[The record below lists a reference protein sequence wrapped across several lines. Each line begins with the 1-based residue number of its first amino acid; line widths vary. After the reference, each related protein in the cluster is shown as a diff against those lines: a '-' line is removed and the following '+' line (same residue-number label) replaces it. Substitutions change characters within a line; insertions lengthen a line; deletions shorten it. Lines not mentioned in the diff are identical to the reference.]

1 MANPAQTRAWRALE
15 THRDAMAHRHMRDFF
30 DADSG
35 RFDEFSLAVDDLL
48 LDYSKN
54 RVRAE
59 TMDLLV
65 DLARER
71 GVEAAREAMFA
82 GDRINASEDRAALH
96 TALRRPVHDALI
108 ADGLDVMQEIAAERE
123 HMRRFSDAVRNGEW
137 TGVAGTPITDVVN
150 IGIGGSDL
158 GPAMACEALSH
169 YAARTPRVHFVSN
182 LDGGHFAR
190 VTQHLDAGTT
200 LFVIASKTFTTL
212 ETMTNARTARRWFMQ
227 RIGDEAAIARHF
239 VAVSTNEAAVTA
251 FGIDTA
257 NMFRFRDWVGGRYSL
272 WSVVGLPVAIAVGMD
287 RFESLLAGAYRM
299 DRHFIEAPLS
309 RNMPVVMALLGVW
322 YRNFLGFHSHA
333 VIPYDQC
340 LSRLPAYLQ
349 QLDMESNGKGVD
361 IEGSPIADYRT
372 GPVVFGEPGCNS
384 QHSFFQL
391 LHQGTDP
398 VPVDFLLAAR
408 PSYPVDDH
416 HRLLAASCLAQSRAL
431 MRGRTDEEA
440 RAELAATGLD
450 DVAIEDALPQRVF
463 EGNRPSNTL
472 LYPVLDPFTLGMLI
486 ALYEHKVFVQSVI
499 WGINPFDQF
508 GVELGKQLTG
518 PIAKALSGDPD
529 DAGPFDAST
538 RGLVDVLARARR
550 GGGE

>member
-1 MANPAQTRAWRALE
+1 MTNPADTAAWRALE
-15 THRDAMAHRHMRDFF
+15 SHRDVMADRHMRDLF
-30 DADSG
+30 DADPR
-35 RFDEFSLAVDDLL
+35 RFDAFSLAVDDLF

-54 RVRAE
+54 RVQAE
-59 TMDLLV
+59 TMNLLV

-71 GVEAAREAMFA
+71 GVEAAREAMFS
-82 GDRINASEDRAALH
+82 GDRVNATEDRAALH
-96 TALRRPVHDALI
+96 TALRRPARDPLY
-108 ADGLDVMQEIAAERE
+108 ADGVDVMQEIAAERE
-123 HMRRFSDAVRNGEW
+123 HMRRFSDAVRDGDW
-137 TGVAGTPITDVVN
+137 TGVGGEAITDVVN

-158 GPAMACEALSH
+158 GPAMACEALSR
-169 YAARTPRVHFVSN
+169 YATRTPRVHFVSN

-190 VTQHLDAGTT
+190 VSEHLDAGTT

-212 ETMTNARTARRWFMQ
+212 ETMTNARTARRWFME
-227 RIGDEAAIARHF
+227 RIGDEEAIARHF
-239 VAVSTNEAAVTA
+239 VAVSTNESAVKA
-251 FGIDTA
+251 FGIDEA

-287 RFESLLAGAYRM
+287 RFEALLAGGHRM
-299 DRHFIEAPLS
+299 DRHFIEAPLP

-322 YRNFLGFHSHA
+322 YRNFLGFDNHA
-333 VIPYDQC
+333 VIPYDQG
-340 LSRLPAYLQ
+340 LSRFPAYLQ

-361 IEGSPIADYRT
+361 IHGRVIGNYRT
-372 GPVVFGEPGCNS
+372 GPVIFGEPGCNS

-398 VPVDFLLAAR
+398 VPVDFLIAAK

-431 MRGRTDEEA
+431 MRGRTADEA
-440 RAELAATGLD
+440 RAELAAIETD
-450 DVAIEDALPQRVF
+450 DVAIDTALPHRVF

-472 LYPVLDPFTLGMLI
+472 LYPALDPFTLGMLI

-499 WGINPFDQF
+499 WGINAFDQF

-518 PIAKALSGDPD
+518 PIAEALRRDGD
-529 DAGPFDAST
+529 AAAMDAST
-538 RGLVDVLARARR
+538 VGLMKRLNVLGAD
-550 GGGE
+550 